1 MLKKIHLTIVLNQ
14 RAIRV
19 VYKMSGGWRIR
30 IQVVSIFVVVS
41 GLCVVA
47 PMWLLVNSYFP
58 PGQLLHNS

>member
-1 MLKKIHLTIVLNQ
+1 MLKNIHLTIVLNQ

-47 PMWLLVNSYFP
+47 PMRLLVNSYFP
-58 PGQLLHNS
+58 PSQLLHNS